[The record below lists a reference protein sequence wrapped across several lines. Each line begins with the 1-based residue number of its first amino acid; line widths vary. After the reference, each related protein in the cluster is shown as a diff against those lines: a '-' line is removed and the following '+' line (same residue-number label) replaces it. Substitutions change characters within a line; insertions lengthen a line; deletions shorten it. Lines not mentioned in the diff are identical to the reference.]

1 MRGGLIRNVT
11 GRVGATSRFIFRGMG
26 DGAFSTDATPAEEHL
41 KLDEFFKV
49 DLFVVTRGV
58 QDLFEEAYEEPA
70 VRTAFQE
77 QGWRTTSA
85 GTALPQ
91 VH

>member
-1 MRGGLIRNVT
+1 
-11 GRVGATSRFIFRGMG
+11 MG